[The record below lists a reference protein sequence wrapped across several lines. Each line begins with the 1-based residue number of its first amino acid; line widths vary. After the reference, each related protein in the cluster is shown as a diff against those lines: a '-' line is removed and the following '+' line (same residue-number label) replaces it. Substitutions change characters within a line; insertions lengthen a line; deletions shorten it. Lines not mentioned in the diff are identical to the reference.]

1 MSNNNNNNI
10 NNDLT
15 LKQNYIKEH
24 IIDKNYNK
32 TKFFDFCMQ
41 KKLQNNSNNN
51 NNNFGDLNSWS
62 MNELIQTINEFTS
75 IEDSNRQKQATKN
88 NLLLQTQEKTNN
100 LNFNT
105 SLSNYL
111 INNQNNSL
119 NSNNLNTNNIEI
131 PCKLFPKTILS
142 DQNLTISIQNPIPI
156 DNGYFFSSY
165 ILYEINTVI
174 QNFNNENN
182 NKIFKVQRRYSDFIW
197 LRKSLSQHFP
207 RFFIPPIPGKK
218 IGSRRFELDFVEKRM
233 KKLNKFL
240 NKLIENEYFKSS
252 ESLLSFLT
260 VQDRTQFE
268 YKMKEISS
276 YFPSNFVEE
285 QRTFSGKVLISNLDS
300 INEQYHINI
309 HNYFQIQN
317 DIFNRLNEN
326 LKDFYSYTKQACV
339 ALEDAQK
346 DFDLLHL
353 LSNKVKIS
361 NEIVKCYYNLSTFF
375 KNYKRIIF
383 NQNELIKFHIKD
395 FFKNINK
402 EGECFNEII
411 NSRDE
416 LRDKFIE
423 DRKTLKAKKEKL
435 ILKDINQWEIED
447 INNVDKIMLLR
458 NRDYAMQKMCTIE
471 TKNLDNLAKMVG
483 YANKC
488 NLDELKKMIKRYN
501 KEYIEDLKSFSDEFY
516 GNLNDLLNVWSNF
529 GSFVD
534 EIKEEMK
541 KKKDKK
547 NEIKEDK
554 NKNNNNNVDNNIVIN
569 NNNNNNENNNDD
581 NNNNE
586 INTEIIDE
594 NNQKENNNNNNENNN
609 NNNKENLSEENEKLD
624 NE

>member
-1 MSNNNNNNI
+1 
-10 NNDLT
+10 
-15 LKQNYIKEH
+15 
-24 IIDKNYNK
+24 
-32 TKFFDFCMQ
+32 
-41 KKLQNNSNNN
+41 
-51 NNNFGDLNSWS
+51 
-62 MNELIQTINEFTS
+62 
-75 IEDSNRQKQATKN
+75 
-88 NLLLQTQEKTNN
+88 
-100 LNFNT
+100 
-105 SLSNYL
+105 
-111 INNQNNSL
+111 
-119 NSNNLNTNNIEI
+119 
-131 PCKLFPKTILS
+131 
-142 DQNLTISIQNPIPI
+142 
-156 DNGYFFSSY
+156 
-165 ILYEINTVI
+165 
-174 QNFNNENN
+174 
-182 NKIFKVQRRYSDFIW
+182 
-197 LRKSLSQHFP
+197 
-207 RFFIPPIPGKK
+207 
-218 IGSRRFELDFVEKRM
+218 
-233 KKLNKFL
+233 
-240 NKLIENEYFKSS
+240 
-252 ESLLSFLT
+252 
-260 VQDRTQFE
+260 
-268 YKMKEISS
+268 MKEISS

-285 QRTFSGKVLISNLDS
+285 QRTFSGKVSISNLDS

-458 NRDYAMQKMCTIE
+458 NRDYAMQKMCSIE

-501 KEYIEDLKSFSDEFY
+501 IEYIEDLKSFSDEFY

-529 GSFVD
+529 GTFVD
-534 EIKEEMK
+534 EIEEEMK

-547 NEIKEDK
+547 NE
-554 NKNNNNNVDNNIVIN
+554 
-569 NNNNNNENNNDD
+569 
-581 NNNNE
+581 
-586 INTEIIDE
+586 
-594 NNQKENNNNNNENNN
+594 
-609 NNNKENLSEENEKLD
+609 NKENK
-624 NE
+624 